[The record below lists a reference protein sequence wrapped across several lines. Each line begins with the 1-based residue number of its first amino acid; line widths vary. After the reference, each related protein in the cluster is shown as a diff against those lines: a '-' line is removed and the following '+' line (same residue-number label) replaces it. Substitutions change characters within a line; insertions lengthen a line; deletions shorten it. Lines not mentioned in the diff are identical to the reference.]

1 MIGKGY
7 SVEATKLAMQ
17 MVAEGYPASKCIAQL
32 NGKAGADMP
41 IAAGIYSIL
50 WEGEDPTRAFEKIE
64 AVLV

>member
-1 MIGKGY
+1 
-7 SVEATKLAMQ
+7 
-17 MVAEGYPASKCIAQL
+17 MVAEGYPASKCIAEL

-50 WEGEDPTRAFEKIE
+50 WEAEDPIRAFEKIE